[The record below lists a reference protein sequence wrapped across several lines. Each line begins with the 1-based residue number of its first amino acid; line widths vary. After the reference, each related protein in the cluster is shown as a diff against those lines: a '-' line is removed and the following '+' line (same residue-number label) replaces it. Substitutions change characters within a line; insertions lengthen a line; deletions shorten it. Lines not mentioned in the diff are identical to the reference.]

1 MQHCYTHVPYYRE
14 LMQSR
19 QLHPDDFQTPCDLAK
34 LPYLTRDI
42 IRAQAARLRAD
53 NYPDSVCQ
61 FRRSG
66 GTTGEPIQ
74 VAADARARAFEIAA
88 YLRGF
93 EWMKYR
99 LGRPCVRL
107 FGGSLGLSEHRNL
120 KTTLREWLLNIRFLP
135 AFALTPDNVG
145 DYIATIQQA
154 RGGVVVGYAS
164 ALLNLA
170 EYMSRRGVQGS
181 PLESV
186 ICTAEYMPD
195 EWRTRISE
203 VLDVPV
209 FCYYGCGEVNGIGHE
224 CVGEDGYIVSQE
236 HVILEVGGDDPT
248 RFQDQGQGEA
258 CITTLFNYAM
268 PLIRYM
274 NGDMLDLQYPQSG
287 RVHLRITKCE
297 GRIVDRLSGDDGRM
311 VSGILVP
318 HIIYKSGF
326 PAWKYQLVQ
335 TAWDN
340 VIFHY
345 LPQNDGMGLSQKRR
359 DSLVELL
366 REYLGNDVQVQFVMG
381 QFEMS
386 KSGKHRIVINKAYPQ
401 RVPS

>member
-1 MQHCYTHVPYYRE
+1 
-14 LMQSR
+14 
-19 QLHPDDFQTPCDLAK
+19 
-34 LPYLTRDI
+34 
-42 IRAQAARLRAD
+42 
-53 NYPDSVCQ
+53 
-61 FRRSG
+61 
-66 GTTGEPIQ
+66 
-74 VAADARARAFEIAA
+74 
-88 YLRGF
+88 
-93 EWMKYR
+93 
-99 LGRPCVRL
+99 
-107 FGGSLGLSEHRNL
+107 
-120 KTTLREWLLNIRFLP
+120 LP
-135 AFALTPDNVG
+135 AFALTPENVG
-145 DYIATIQQA
+145 DYFAAIQQA
-154 RGGVVVGYAS
+154 QGGVVVGYAS

-170 EYMSRRGVQGS
+170 EYMSRRGFRGS

-209 FCYYGCGEVNGIGHE
+209 FCYYGCGEINGIGHE
-224 CVGEDGYIVSQE
+224 CCGEEGYIISQE
-236 HVILEVGGDDPT
+236 HVIVEVGGDDPS
-248 RFQDQGQGEA
+248 RFQDQGRGEA

-268 PLIRYM
+268 PLIRYV
-274 NGDMLDLQYPQSG
+274 NGDILELQYPQRG
-287 RVHLRITKCE
+287 RGHLRIMKCE
-297 GRIVDRLSGDDGRM
+297 GRIVDRLLGDDGRM

-326 PAWKYQLVQ
+326 PAWKYQVVQ

-340 VIFHY
+340 IIFHY
-345 LPQNDGMGLSQKRR
+345 LPQNDGGGLSQERR

-401 RVPS
+401 RVASES